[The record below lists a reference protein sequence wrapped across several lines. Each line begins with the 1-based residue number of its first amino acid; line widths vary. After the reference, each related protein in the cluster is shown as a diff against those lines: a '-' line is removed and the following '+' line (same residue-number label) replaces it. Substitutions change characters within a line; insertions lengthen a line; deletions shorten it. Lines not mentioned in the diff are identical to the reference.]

1 MFVPTNMTWLQQP
14 LDVYAFR
21 RYKSHLRRQY
31 RLKKICNKLSKLSPM
46 DVVLCIVAAIRHVL
60 QGVAWDRAFD
70 GCGFGLHGRSA
81 GARLLKI
88 LERSAES
95 VFFPPLEPSH
105 AALLSI
111 LPRKRSYRLN
121 LLLHTHW
128 APLPVPQR
136 SRRDEK
142 RGIDNVNDVEDG
154 NLPTTT
160 LDSQLED
167 VIDSF
172 PDSWQ
177 ARLRPRNRDHGMQAR
192 SSAFLQENILRSNSP
207 TASSSGLRRCHSS
220 MPAARPPTVLS
231 QHRRGPVH
239 RAKAIPVP
247 RKASMMLS

>member
-1 MFVPTNMTWLQQP
+1 
-14 LDVYAFR
+14 
-21 RYKSHLRRQY
+21 
-31 RLKKICNKLSKLSPM
+31 M

-128 APLPVPQR
+128 APLPVPNY
-136 SRRDEK
+136 SKSLNFLSVTLLLDCY
-142 RGIDNVNDVEDG
+142 
-154 NLPTTT
+154 PTPR
-160 LDSQLED
+160 L
-167 VIDSF
+167 IDS
-172 PDSWQ
+172 
-177 ARLRPRNRDHGMQAR
+177 RLLCEFRTIQI
-192 SSAFLQENILRSNSP
+192 Q
-207 TASSSGLRRCHSS
+207 
-220 MPAARPPTVLS
+220 
-231 QHRRGPVH
+231 
-239 RAKAIPVP
+239 
-247 RKASMMLS
+247 